1 MKNALLVLHIMAVAA
16 WLGGNLVL
24 GFAGSYTKGADVAAR
39 RWWADTQGRMAKTY
53 YNAAGVIV
61 LLTGV
66 GLVLTSDSLYKFSNA
81 FVSIGFLV
89 VIVGAA
95 LGILVF
101 GPRSRDLVAAIDAG
115 DEHKE
120 QALNNRLAM
129 FGMVDSLLLV
139 VAIVA
144 MVAKWGLG

>member
-1 MKNALLVLHIMAVAA
+1 MEEALLVLHIIAVAA

-24 GFAGSYTKGADVAAR
+24 GFTNSYSKGADAAAR
-39 RWWADTQGRMAKTY
+39 RWWAETQGRMGKTY

-66 GLVLTSDSLYKFSNA
+66 GLVLTSDDVYQFSDA
-81 FVSIGFLV
+81 FVSIGFLA
-89 VIVGAA
+89 VIVGAM

-115 DEHKE
+115 DEAKE
-120 QALNNRLAM
+120 AALNNRLAV
-129 FGMVDSLLLV
+129 FGMIDSLVLV
-139 VAIVA
+139 VAIVS